1 MQETELTRAGRT
13 HPSSKLYLRYLSAFI
28 CMSFWVTP
36 PLFGASD
43 REKHLFVLQRT
54 RGALVEYAP
63 TDFREL
69 RSVKL
74 PDEAFNEVF
83 KPHGEIN
90 VNGSGQVLMSIY
102 PPHQGLRPLEYWF
115 GNGQKSQ
122 IIPPEASLYRDDDYD
137 QDGYGLP
144 RPLLSA
150 DGKSL
155 FWFETAMKV
164 RRQIDRGGYQ
174 VPEVEAVFQVMQ
186 SDLKDGKKI
195 PILKNVLP
203 PCICETGV
211 CTETCAVGRLW
222 SPSGIIDDF
231 FFVTYWVPGQIG
243 STFQSTYLFQKD
255 KDIWAGKKLDRP
267 CEAIL
272 DARNHGTMLVET
284 VPDGGCCG
292 WENESNDL
300 TYIRYRGLRTEIF
313 DEGKKYDN
321 FVYDVSFFS
330 ANAHISPDLS
340 MIAHTIASTMPEDAN
355 ADQFR
360 FSSSV
365 EQNREIRPEEVSR
378 LRQMINRHPVVEIL
392 APGASVR
399 KLAEIEKATLIGWLN
414 EREGLIFREEKLA
427 VINVHG
433 GKQVNILPITAEKAE
448 DVFLR

>member
-1 MQETELTRAGRT
+1 MQEMELIRAGRE
-13 HPSSKLYLRYLSAFI
+13 HPPSRLYLRHLLLAFI
-28 CMSFWVTP
+28 CMFFGAAP

-43 REKHLFVLQRT
+43 GGKHLFVLQKT
-54 RGALVEYAP
+54 RGALVEYAL
-63 TDFREL
+63 TDFHEL
-69 RSVKL
+69 RSIKV

-122 IIPPEASLYRDDDYD
+122 IMPPDASLHRDDYD

-164 RRQIDRGGYQ
+164 RRQIDRGGYK
-174 VPEVEAVFQVMQ
+174 VPEVEAVFQVKQ
-186 SDLKDGKKI
+186 YSLKEGKKI

-203 PCICETGV
+203 PCTCNTGV
-211 CTETCAVGRLW
+211 CTETCAVGQLW
-222 SPSGIIDDF
+222 SPSDIVNDF

-243 STFQSTYLFQKD
+243 STYQSTSLFQKD
-255 KDIWAGKKLDRP
+255 QDKWAGKKLDRP
-267 CEAIL
+267 CEVIL
-272 DARNHGTMLVET
+272 DARNHGAMLVEA

-292 WENESNDL
+292 WENESSDL
-300 TYIRYRGLRTEIF
+300 TYVRRSGRRTGIF
-313 DEGKKYDN
+313 DEVKKYDN
-321 FVYDVSFFS
+321 SAYDVSFFS

-340 MIAHTIASTMPEDAN
+340 MIAHTVASTMAADPK

-365 EQNREIRPEEVSR
+365 EQNRKIRPEEVSS
-378 LRQMINRHPVVEIL
+378 LKQMINRHPVVEIL
-392 APGASVR
+392 ALDASVR

-414 EREGLIFREEKLA
+414 EREVLILREKKLA
-427 VINVHG
+427 VVNVHE